1 MDIPEQVRNAMIAH
15 ARFCYPEEA
24 CGLLACDP
32 DGRVRMVY
40 ALTNAE
46 HSPVAYTVDP
56 AEHLKAMRHAERN
69 GWELAG
75 VFHSHTHS
83 PAYPSPTDVARAVEP
98 DWVYVLVSIED
109 EDDPRVRA
117 FRIEGGNIVEEP
129 LVYGGAGTRESMR

>member
-1 MDIPEQVRNAMIAH
+1 MDMPEQVRDAMIAH

-98 DWVYVLVSIED
+98 DWVYVLVSI
-109 EDDPRVRA
+109 
-117 FRIEGGNIVEEP
+117 
-129 LVYGGAGTRESMR
+129 

>member
-1 MDIPEQVRNAMIAH
+1 MEMPAEVCDAMVAH

-32 DGRVRMVY
+32 EGRVRMVY

-56 AEHLKAMRHAERN
+56 AEHLNAMRHAERN

-98 DWVYVLVSIED
+98 GWVYVLVSLED
-109 EDDPRVRA
+109 AECPEVRA
-117 FRIEGGNIVEEP
+117 FRIEDGNIVEEP
-129 LVYGGAGTRESMR
+129 LRDGGPGEGSR